1 MPDVIDLHIHCEE
14 DLKISRGIN
23 DLQVSWVGSL
33 TRQNSLSSS
42 NCPPTPSQHQ
52 QLTPQN
58 SLSSYHSIVY
68 NGGRGGHSSS
78 LQYDDSSKP
87 INNLTAR
94 GKLFIMNVSHC
105 RNVGSYLA
113 QLAWYL
119 GFSYEW
125 KFWVW
130 PCMLWLCLF
139 VSVAI
144 SAFDKPAAFSFT
156 STVETRSVSWSKTLV
171 PRASY
176 RVNHNLHTFT
186 GSRCRSDCP
195 YDVQ

>member
-1 MPDVIDLHIHCEE
+1 M
-14 DLKISRGIN
+14 N

-42 NCPPTPSQHQ
+42 NCQPTPSQHQ

-58 SLSSYHSIVY
+58 SLSSYHSSVY

-94 GKLFIMNVSHC
+94 GTLFIMDVSHS
-105 RNVGSYLA
+105 RNVGYYLA
-113 QLAWYL
+113 QLAWYW

-125 KFWVW
+125 KFSVW
-130 PCMLWLCLF
+130 PCVLWLYLY
-139 VSVAI
+139 V
-144 SAFDKPAAFSFT
+144 
-156 STVETRSVSWSKTLV
+156 
-171 PRASY
+171 
-176 RVNHNLHTFT
+176 
-186 GSRCRSDCP
+186 
-195 YDVQ
+195 